1 MTTIR
6 PERLR
11 DLTLF
16 ADLDERLLRELAALM
31 HHRHCAAGA
40 TIFAQHDDK
49 REVYVVLRG
58 HLRVIAYSQTGR
70 ETVFHD
76 LHPGDMVGE
85 LAAID
90 GGPRAASL
98 VAVDNTEL
106 GQLEPIAF
114 NRLLRDEPAFARLV
128 IDQLAR
134 QIRALNH
141 RLLLLA
147 APVPLRVCGELL
159 RLAEQCKVSEN
170 TARLAPS
177 PKHLDL
183 ANRLNT
189 HREAVSRTLAVLQRL
204 GIIERDRGALLVRD
218 IATLRRH
225 VEGEPLPTRTK
236 PAAATG
242 TATAPVAA
250 RLNQASSARPR
261 APTRTPPIR
270 SDSRD

>member
-11 DLTLF
+11 GLALF
-16 ADLDERLLRELAALM
+16 ADIDDRLLQRLAELMRDL
-31 HHRHCAAGA
+31 HCPAGA
-40 TIFAQHDDK
+40 SVFAETDD
-49 REVYVVLRG
+49 RCDVYVVLRG
-58 HLRVIAYSQTGR
+58 RLRLMAYSQAGR
-70 ETVFHD
+70 ETVFRD
-76 LHPGDMVGE
+76 LHPGDMVGL

-98 VAVDNTEL
+98 VAVDNAEL
-106 GQLEPIAF
+106 GQLEPVVF
-114 NRLLRDEPAFARLV
+114 NRLLREEPAFARLV

-134 QIRALNH
+134 QIRSLNH

-159 RLAEQCKVSEN
+159 RLAERCKVGEN
-170 TARLAPS
+170 TARLAPP

-204 GIIERDRGALLVRD
+204 GIIERSQGALLVRN
-218 IATLRRH
+218 IATLRRYF
-225 VEGEPLPTRTK
+225 EGEPLPTRTK
-236 PAAATG
+236 PSATG
-242 TATAPVAA
+242 TTTVPVTAGVATASGP
-250 RLNQASSARPR
+250 RPR
-261 APTRTPPIR
+261 AKTTTRPIR
-270 SDSRD
+270 NGNRD